1 MEDIVCTNAQEKFL
15 IMLLERIEKL
25 EDELKKSNENLTR
38 LLSHTTSNYF
48 SVNLSG
54 PLDRVTK
61 QYANLTTIMNDI
73 VNMIK
78 EAIPCV
84 NVYALYY
91 HENTGCHL
99 VIQTQ
104 KTWLLESIVALLDT
118 RLRRYVNINSWTL
131 KHEWNLD
138 LERHKLLL

>member
-1 MEDIVCTNAQEKFL
+1 MEDIVCTNAQEKYL

-25 EDELKKSNENLTR
+25 EDELKTSNAHMAR

-54 PLDRVTK
+54 LFDRVTK
-61 QYANLTTIMNDI
+61 QYTNLTTVMNNI
-73 VNMIK
+73 I
-78 EAIPCV
+78 ETIQETIPCV
-84 NVYALYY
+84 HIYALYY
-91 HENTGCHL
+91 HDNTGCHL

-104 KTWLLESIVALLDT
+104 KTWLLESIAAFLDT
-118 RLRRYVNINSWTL
+118 RMRRYVNLNSWSL

-138 LERHKLLL
+138 LEPYKVLV